1 MDPVAAV
8 TFEIGQLQQPTAVAQ
23 QQGNGGQVTVFD
35 VAQFEAIQQQTQVQQ
50 QSSSIAVEKTQAMEA
65 TVENNGF
72 QQAAKMIESL
82 NGRME
87 GLGVE
92 ALRFAAEQKELT
104 PAEMLKITVH
114 SHQFLFQSE
123 LTANVANRTSE
134 GIQQLFR
141 QQS

>member
-8 TFEIGQLQQPTAVAQ
+8 TFEIGQTPQAMVSPTNQ
-23 QQGNGGQVTVFD
+23 GQVTVFE
-35 VAQFEAIQQQTQVQQ
+35 VSQFEQVYQQHSNAAVDSNQAVQ
-50 QSSSIAVEKTQAMEA
+50 A
-65 TVENNGF
+65 TIETNGF

-87 GLGVE
+87 GLGIE
-92 ALRFAAEQKELT
+92 ALNFSAQQKELT
-104 PAEMLKITVH
+104 PSEMLKITVH

>member
-1 MDPVAAV
+1 MDPVAAI
-8 TFEIGQLQQPTAVAQ
+8 TFEVGQAQ
-23 QQGNGGQVTVFD
+23 QTASQAPQGSGQVTVFEM
-35 VAQFEAIQQQTQVQQ
+35 ARFEQAVQQQQQTQT
-50 QSSSIAVEKTQAMEA
+50 VEKSQAVEA

-72 QQAAKMIESL
+72 KQAAEMLDSL

-87 GLGVE
+87 GLGLE

-114 SHQFLFQSE
+114 SHHFLFQSE

>member
-8 TFEIGQLQQPTAVAQ
+8 TFEINPLQQSAAVASQ
-23 QQGNGGQVTVFD
+23 HGNGGQVTVFD
-35 VAQFEAIQQQTQVQQ
+35 VAQFEALQQQQ
-50 QSSSIAVEKTQAMEA
+50 QSTPHAVEKTQAVDA

-72 QQAAKMIESL
+72 QHAARMIESL

>member
-1 MDPVAAV
+1 MDPVAAI
-8 TFEIGQLQQPTAVAQ
+8 TFEIGQAPQTATQAPQ
-23 QQGNGGQVTVFD
+23 APGQVTVFD
-35 VAQFEAIQQQTQVQQ
+35 MARFEQAVQQ
-50 QSSSIAVEKTQAMEA
+50 QHQAQPVDKSQAVAA
-65 TVENNGF
+65 TAENNGF
-72 QQAAKMIESL
+72 KQAAEMLDSL

-87 GLGVE
+87 GLGLE

-114 SHQFLFQSE
+114 SHHFLFQSE

>member
-8 TFEIGQLQQPTAVAQ
+8 TFEINQAQ
-23 QQGNGGQVTVFD
+23 QLPTVNPSNGQVSVFD
-35 VAQFEAIQQQTQVQQ
+35 IAQFESLHQQKA
-50 QSSSIAVEKTQAMEA
+50 SSVVETEA
-65 TVENNGF
+65 ARTNVENNGF
-72 QQAAKMIESL
+72 QQAAKVIDSL

-87 GLGVE
+87 GLGIE

-104 PAEMLKITVH
+104 PSEMLKITVH
-114 SHQFLFQSE
+114 AHQFLFQSE